1 MSQRSSDETPPQAT
15 QANPEQKLGALP
27 GSNLRSED
35 GLEREQAQRQVAR
48 LEALH
53 ALSLEV
59 VAQHEPDQVLARAL
73 ELAMRLLDAETSGY
87 WQVLNQGY
95 LLRAL
100 HGDSDVPLG
109 TRLPVGSGLTGQV
122 VTTGQSIL
130 VEDYRHFEGRVAQFS
145 DLWRS
150 MMLAPVKRG
159 ETILGVLVVSNNAS
173 PGVFNGADLTILERL
188 ATVCAISLENARL
201 LEVSR
206 QSELESQRR
215 AEVSGAI
222 NTLSFELT
230 AALEPKAMLE
240 RILER
245 ATVLIGGDFGG
256 VFLHHDDPELEVV
269 TRFGEGWVAKP
280 RLGFGATGR
289 AVKTG
294 QSVLVTDYPNWEHR
308 THAPGLRW
316 LSAISAPLRRAETV
330 LGAITLADA
339 QRTRRYSS
347 LDLFALERFA
357 ALASITLEN
366 TRLVATARHAES
378 ASHYRARLLEALH
391 QTSLEV
397 GAQLEPDVVL
407 RLLVERI
414 AELFAADSAA
424 VYLVQ
429 TQVGTTRPSRFEL
442 RAAFGSSASQD
453 GFIGRGLTGMV
464 IANNQAQLI
473 EDYQTWPERDV
484 RPNEPSVWR
493 SVMSA
498 PIRLSESTIG
508 ALTVADTRISNR
520 FMPEDLETLERF
532 AALAS
537 VTIENARLH
546 NTERRVANEERLRN
560 RILSAV
566 ASLRSVKEFSSALL
580 EELATTFGYR
590 HLSLY
595 TLEVTN
601 SDTLKA
607 STNSDTLEVGT
618 NSDTLGVGT
627 NSNPPGATG
636 TLHIQAQIGYQTPF
650 TQIPLE
656 FGINGRVAR
665 TGQAVMTSAN
675 DPDFKMADD
684 GMTSIL
690 CVPLRTGEQ
699 VLGTL
704 CIESKGEP
712 QLQNADLE
720 LITSLAESVSFAL
733 ENARL
738 YELERRSARDERLR
752 FEISR
757 AIARLSSERALCE
770 ALVSTLQ
777 MVLGYELI
785 SIFRYDQDGLHLQAQ
800 HGYQTPIW
808 YLPVTEG
815 VTGRVARTAQAAFI
829 SDVQQDP
836 DYHNVNSDSRTMI
849 SVPLLGRDG
858 VLGVL
863 NVENTDSSTRLEITD
878 LEMLTSLTG
887 PVAIALEN
895 ARLFE
900 LEQRRARDERIR
912 SSVSNALVRL
922 RTVGELCRAV
932 VNEVAS
938 SLAYTHVC
946 MLQLEQDDSRRHRSR
961 SEVTPSERLRV
972 QAQVGYR
979 NLPEFLPLQ
988 GSFSG
993 QIARTQEPTLITDT
1007 FEPSEYLRFD
1017 PELVYAVGV
1026 PLLGR
1031 DGVLGTLVV
1040 ESAGTPKLTATDLE
1054 MLVSL
1059 AAPISVALENATL
1072 HESLERRARELEN
1085 LGREAHFAA
1094 THDTLTGLP
1103 NRRAFEVDANQLLE
1117 QQRANQQ
1124 PFCLAVIDL
1133 VGFKAVNDNF
1143 GHAAG
1148 DEALKMIAQTLRILS
1163 SHQAITASLQ
1173 SSSGDDVFAYRV
1185 GGDEFFLLIENDR
1198 TNAFK
1203 LVQQVISTVQ
1213 GLEFGAGSE
1222 LQVSPNIGLAEYP
1235 TDAPDLDNLLTLAD
1249 TRMYTAKRAGKP
1261 VLEPDEFEH
1270 PPVPR
1275 RRKEDAGH

>member
-1 MSQRSSDETPPQAT
+1 MSQRSSDEPPSQAT
-15 QANPEQKLGALP
+15 QASPEQKPDALP
-27 GSNLRSED
+27 TSSVRSEAE
-35 GLEREQAQRQVAR
+35 LPAEREQALRQVSR

-59 VAQHEPDQVLARAL
+59 VAQHEPDQVIDRAL
-73 ELAMRLLDAETSGY
+73 ELAVRMLNAEASGY
-87 WQVLNQGY
+87 WQVLKQGY
-95 LLRAL
+95 LLRAI
-100 HGDSDVPLG
+100 HGASDVPLG
-109 TRLPVGSGLTGQV
+109 TRLPAGSGLTGRV
-122 VTTGQSIL
+122 VNSAQSLL
-130 VEDYRHFEGRVAQFS
+130 VDDYRHFEGRVPQFS
-145 DLWRS
+145 DVWRS
-150 MMLAPVKRG
+150 LMLAPVKRG
-159 ETILGVLVVSNNAS
+159 DAILGVLVISNNAR
-173 PGVFNGADLTILERL
+173 PGAFNGADLAILERL
-188 ATVCAISLENARL
+188 ATVCAISLENSRLLEAATRAEHESNLRAAQHEAVRTLSLEVMAQREPDRVIARALETVMALVQAQVGGFWRSHGFGQPIELLVTLGPTKTTPGMRMPWGTGAAGEVIATNKALLIEDYQTWAQRNPQFGTELSSVMSIPIRREQEVLGTLVVARSGHQKNFDSHDLELFEQFATPVALALDNAQL

-206 QSELESQRR
+206 HAELDSRRR
-215 AEVSGAI
+215 AEITGAI
-222 NTLSFELT
+222 NMLSFELT
-230 AALEPKAMLE
+230 ATLEPKAMLE

-245 ATVLIGGDFGG
+245 ATALLGGDLGG
-256 VFLHHDDPELEVV
+256 VFLHHDNPELEVV
-269 TRFGEGWVAKP
+269 TRFGDGWITQP

-289 AVKTG
+289 AVETG
-294 QSVLVTDYPNWEHR
+294 QSVLVEDYPNWEHR
-308 THAPGLRW
+308 TPAPGLRW
-316 LSAISAPLRRAETV
+316 LSAISAPLRRADTV
-330 LGAITLADA
+330 MGAITLADT
-339 QRTRRYSS
+339 QRTGRYTS
-347 LDLFALERFA
+347 LDLFGLERFA
-357 ALASITLEN
+357 ALASI
-366 TRLVATARHAES
+366 
-378 ASHYRARLLEALH
+378 AL
-391 QTSLEV
+391 
-397 GAQLEPDVVL
+397 
-407 RLLVERI
+407 
-414 AELFAADSAA
+414 
-424 VYLVQ
+424 
-429 TQVGTTRPSRFEL
+429 
-442 RAAFGSSASQD
+442 
-453 GFIGRGLTGMV
+453 
-464 IANNQAQLI
+464 
-473 EDYQTWPERDV
+473 
-484 RPNEPSVWR
+484 
-493 SVMSA
+493 
-498 PIRLSESTIG
+498 
-508 ALTVADTRISNR
+508 
-520 FMPEDLETLERF
+520 
-532 AALAS
+532 
-537 VTIENARLH
+537 ENARLH
-546 NTERRVANEERLRN
+546 NAERRVAKEERLRN
-560 RILSAV
+560 QISSAV
-566 ASLRSVKEFSSALL
+566 ASLRSVREFSMALL
-580 EELATTFGYR
+580 EELAQTFGYR
-590 HLSLY
+590 FLSLY
-595 TLEVTN
+595 TLET
-601 SDTLKA
+601 
-607 STNSDTLEVGT
+607 GT
-618 NSDTLGVGT
+618 NSGT
-627 NSNPPGATG
+627 NSGMPSTTG
-636 TLHIQAQIGYQTPF
+636 VLHMQAQIGYKTPF
-650 TQIPLE
+650 KQIPLE

-665 TGQAVMTSAN
+665 SGQAVMTSAE
-675 DPDFKMADD
+675 DPDFQIADD

-704 CIESKGEP
+704 CIESNGQP
-712 QLQNADLE
+712 QLQNTDLK
-720 LITSLAESVSFAL
+720 LISSLAESVSFAL

-738 YELERRSARDERLR
+738 YELERRRARDERLR

-757 AIARLSSERALCE
+757 AIARLSSEQSLCE
-770 ALVSTLQ
+770 ALVATLFE
-777 MVLGYELI
+777 VLGYDHI
-785 SIFRYDQDGLHLQAQ
+785 SIFRYEHDGLHLQAQ
-800 HGYQTPIW
+800 HGYETPMRFMPI
-808 YLPVTEG
+808 TRG
-815 VTGRVARTAQAAFI
+815 ITGRVARTAQAVFLPDAR
-829 SDVQQDP
+829 QDP
-836 DYHNVNSDSRTMI
+836 DYLHVETDLNTMI

-863 NVENTDSSTRLEITD
+863 NVESTDSARLEIAD

-887 PVAIALEN
+887 PVAIAIEN

-946 MLQLEQDDSRRHRSR
+946 MSQLERNDSGQLDSRQHDSGQLD
-961 SEVTPSERLRV
+961 SGQHGSAPSERLRLR
-972 QAQVGYR
+972 AQVGYR

-993 QIARTQEPTLITDT
+993 QIARTQQATLITDT

-1103 NRRAFEVDANQLLE
+1103 NRRAFEVDAMQLLA
-1117 QQRANQQ
+1117 QQRGKQQ

-1163 SHQAITASLQ
+1163 SHQAKTASLQ

-1198 TNAFK
+1198 ANAFE
-1203 LVQQVISTVQ
+1203 LVQQVINTVQ

-1222 LQVSPNIGLAEYP
+1222 LQVSPNIGLAEFP
-1235 TDAPDLDNLLTLAD
+1235 SDAPDLDNLLTLAD
-1249 TRMYTAKRAGKP
+1249 TRMYAAKRAGKP

-1275 RRKEDAGH
+1275 RRKEDAEGH

>member
-15 QANPEQKLGALP
+15 QANPEQKPGALP
-27 GSNLRSED
+27 GSNLHSEESF
-35 GLEREQAQRQVAR
+35 EREQAQRQVAR

-59 VAQHEPDQVLARAL
+59 VAQHEPDQVITRAL
-73 ELAMRLLDAETSGY
+73 ELAVRLLDAETSGY

-122 VTTGQSIL
+122 VTSGQSIL

-159 ETILGVLVVSNNAS
+159 ETILGVLVVSNNTR
-173 PGVFNGADLTILERL
+173 PGVFNGADLAILERL

-289 AVKTG
+289 AVETG

-316 LSAISAPLRRAETV
+316 LSAISAPLRRADTV

-339 QRTRRYSS
+339 HRTGRYSS

-357 ALASITLEN
+357 ALASIALEN

-378 ASHYRARLLEALH
+378 ASHHRARLLEALH

-414 AELFAADSAA
+414 AQLFAADSAA

-429 TQVGTTRPSRFEL
+429 PQAGTTEPSRFEL

-453 GFIGRGLTGMV
+453 GFVGRGLTGVV

-498 PIRLSESTIG
+498 PIRLSENTIG
-508 ALTVADTRISNR
+508 ALTVADTRTSNR
-520 FMPEDLETLERF
+520 FLPEDLETLERF

-546 NTERRVANEERLRN
+546 NAERRVANEERLRN
-560 RILSAV
+560 RISSAV

-580 EELATTFGYR
+580 EELAMTFGYR

-601 SDTLKA
+601 SAALKA
-607 STNSDTLEVGT
+607 SANP
-618 NSDTLGVGT
+618 DTLGVGT
-627 NSNPPGATG
+627 NSDAPTTTG

-650 TQIPLE
+650 TQIPLG

-665 TGQAVMTSAN
+665 TGQAVLTSAN

-690 CVPLRTGEQ
+690 CVPLRTGNQ

-712 QLQNADLE
+712 QLQHVDLE

-777 MVLGYELI
+777 VVLGYDHI
-785 SIFRYDQDGLHLQAQ
+785 SIFRYEHDGLHLQAQ
-800 HGYQTPIW
+800 HGYETPMRFMPI
-808 YLPVTEG
+808 TRG
-815 VTGRVARTAQAAFI
+815 ITGRVARTAQAVFLPDAR
-829 SDVQQDP
+829 QDP
-836 DYHNVNSDSRTMI
+836 DYLHVEIDLNTMI

-863 NVENTDSSTRLEITD
+863 NVESTDSARLEIAD

-887 PVAIALEN
+887 PVAIAIEN

-946 MLQLEQDDSRRHRSR
+946 MLQLEQDDSKQHGSQ
-961 SEVTPSERLRV
+961 SEATPSERLRV

-1103 NRRAFEVDANQLLE
+1103 NRRAFEVDANRLLE
-1117 QQRANQQ
+1117 QQRTNQQ

-1198 TNAFK
+1198 SNAFK

-1235 TDAPDLDNLLTLAD
+1235 SDAPDLDNLLTLAD
-1249 TRMYTAKRAGKP
+1249 TRMYAAKRAGKP